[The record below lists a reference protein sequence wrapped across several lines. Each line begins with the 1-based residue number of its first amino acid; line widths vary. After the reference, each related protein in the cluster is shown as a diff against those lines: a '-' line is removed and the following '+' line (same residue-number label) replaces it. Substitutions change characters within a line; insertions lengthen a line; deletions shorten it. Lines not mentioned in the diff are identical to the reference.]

1 MLTFDDVVHAPAG
14 KLKTAADDWATMQ
27 PILPTGDRLTE
38 DTENFSLT
46 DRNRSVSCLIS
57 VNGNNAFSAHAQF
70 HDIEDIIEWR
80 KEGDRLGN
88 RSDYVL
94 PLQGSRQLWPIDR
107 EIP

>member
-1 MLTFDDVVHAPAG
+1 MFVRARLASGDDSTSPH
-14 KLKTAADDWATMQ
+14 DWATMQ

-38 DTENFSLT
+38 DTENSSFT

-70 HDIEDIIEWR
+70 HDIEDTIEWR

-88 RSDYVL
+88 RSGYAL
-94 PLQGSRQLWPIDR
+94 TLQGSRQLWPIDR